1 MKKADF
7 IKMLQQDIETLSEP
21 KKSLYAQVI
30 DCTVIALLDESE
42 NFEVDGTITCE
53 GLFELIRKAAFATPA
68 KSCVGPFE
76 AAKLIAEHLKTEND
90 GVSRLYNMVL
100 GMAAGNAPTPRKSR
114 ISLDDI

>member
-7 IKMLQQDIETLSEP
+7 IKMLQQDIETQSEP

-30 DCTVIALLDESE
+30 DCTVIALLDEAAD
-42 NFEVDGTITCE
+42 FEVDGTITCE
-53 GLFELIRKAAFATPA
+53 KLFGLIENEAKATRKN
-68 KSCVGPFE
+68 CVGPFE

-90 GVSRLYNMVL
+90 GAARLYNIVM

>member
-7 IKMLQQDIETLSEP
+7 INMLQQDIETQSEP

-30 DCTVIALLDESE
+30 DCTVIALLDESAD
-42 NFEVDGTITCE
+42 FEVDGTITCE
-53 GLFELIRKAAFATPA
+53 SLFGLIEKKAKETRKN
-68 KSCVGPFE
+68 CIGPFE

-90 GVSRLYNMVL
+90 GVARLYNMVMGL
-100 GMAAGNAPTPRKSR
+100 AAGNVPTPRKCR